1 MKGLKLE
8 KRADV
13 RPNMSVSE
21 FVYEMQG
28 AGFTAKRLSEA
39 VEIYEMMVDDK
50 DCVKVLTAAGALIAG
65 GMRNIFVKMI
75 RANLVDVFIATGG
88 SVLTHDLIE
97 VFGVRHKQGSAFID
111 DVKLANEDV
120 VRIYDVFLEKKGFSV
135 LEDEIQKILPRLPQ
149 EELSPSELLRE
160 LGKHIKD
167 ENSIIKAC
175 ADMNVPIFC
184 PSITDSMLG
193 FQIWMY
199 SQNHKLKM
207 NPQLDIRDI
216 MEIVWQDKRFGAL
229 ILGGGVPKHFIA
241 GMMQASGKEL
251 SYAIQVTL
259 DRPEHGGV
267 SGANLKEAKS
277 WKKVAANAPITDV
290 ICDVTLAFPLIVTCL
305 LDYVE
310 NKKKSKR

>member
-1 MKGLKLE
+1 MKGSRLK

-13 RPNMSVSE
+13 KPNMTVSE
-21 FVYEMQG
+21 FVNEMGG

-39 VEIYEMMVDDK
+39 VEIYKMMIDDNN
-50 DCVKVLTAAGALIAG
+50 CIKVLTAAGALVAG
-65 GMRNIFVKMI
+65 GMRNVFVRMI
-75 RANLVDVFIATGG
+75 RAGLVDVFITTGG

-97 VFGVRHKQGSAFID
+97 AFGVEHKQGSAFTD
-111 DVKLANEDV
+111 DVKLAKENV
-120 VRIYDVFLEKKGFSV
+120 VRIYDIFLEKRGYSV
-135 LEDEIQKILPRLPQ
+135 LEDEVQKILPNLPQ
-149 EELSPSELLRE
+149 EEISPSGLLRE
-160 LGKHIKD
+160 LGKYIKD
-167 ENSIIKAC
+167 ENCIIKAC

-216 MEIVWQDKRFGAL
+216 MDIVWQDKRFGAM

-251 SYAIQVTL
+251 NYAIQITL
-259 DRPEHGGV
+259 DRAEHGGV
-267 SGANLKEAKS
+267 SGAHLKEAKS
-277 WKKVAANAPITDV
+277 WRKVAADAPVTDV
-290 ICDVTLAFPLIVTCL
+290 ICDVTLAFPLIVASL

-310 NKKKSKR
+310 NKKKD

>member
-1 MKGLKLE
+1 MKGSRLK

-13 RPNMSVSE
+13 KPNMTVSE
-21 FVYEMQG
+21 FVNEMGG

-39 VEIYEMMVDDK
+39 VEIYKMMIDDNN
-50 DCVKVLTAAGALIAG
+50 CIKVLTAAGALVAG
-65 GMRNIFVKMI
+65 GMRNIFVRMI
-75 RANLVDVFIATGG
+75 RAGLVDVFITTGG

-97 VFGVRHKQGSAFID
+97 AFGVEHKQGSAFTD
-111 DVKLANEDV
+111 DVKLAKENV
-120 VRIYDVFLEKKGFSV
+120 VRIYDIFLEKRGYSV
-135 LEDEIQKILPRLPQ
+135 LEDEVQKILPNLPQ
-149 EELSPSELLRE
+149 EEISPSGLLRE
-160 LGKHIKD
+160 LGKQIKD

-216 MEIVWQDKRFGAL
+216 MDIVWQEKRFGAM

-251 SYAIQVTL
+251 NYAIQITL
-259 DRPEHGGV
+259 DRAEHGGV
-267 SGANLKEAKS
+267 SGAHLKEAKS
-277 WKKVAANAPITDV
+277 WRKVAADAPVTDV
-290 ICDVTLAFPLIVTCL
+290 ICDVTLAFPLIVASL

-310 NKKKSKR
+310 NKKKD